1 MHILRRI
8 GHRTALGESQMSEQT
23 LASGVTLSA
32 IIMSSALCATS
43 GAQDE
48 SVAQIRAELDSIR
61 SENREMRAQ
70 MLQMR
75 SEQSD
80 KWLTEQRAAEIRTI
94 VTDVLAD
101 SHSRTNLQGAGATSG
116 YSNGFFI
123 ASADGNFRLGLAI
136 LAQARFTW
144 NYRPGSN
151 IGTVPGNTVND
162 VPTISGA
169 GSSESQW
176 NFENRRSQ
184 IGFSGNVMDP
194 SWTYMARLNY
204 GSAVDPYTPQSGQM
218 TLQDAWIAKDFG
230 NGLSLKVGQ
239 FKSPFMAESLR
250 NDGAQLTAERSV
262 VDYYFSGGY
271 TQGVLLTYAQDSWRV
286 SGSYNDGPRSQNTSW
301 AGGTV
306 GGVPANAAISLAARA
321 EFKVMGAWSQF
332 DTESSQNSDESA
344 LMIGVAIQYYNNRG
358 GSSGTGYFP
367 QVGSPVYGSALFDTN
382 FSTTGAIDWTVDAT
396 FKSGGLS
403 LSGAFIGSHYG
414 LSRSAG
420 GSPFGQPVT
429 DFSSYGM
436 VLQGGYRFTE
446 MLEGFSRWEWYNVA
460 NAANTPSSTDGLD
473 ATDVNNILTFG
484 VNVHFG
490 TNIKWTSQF
499 GISLGSTVGSN
510 EGLNLTG
517 AGYQQ
522 DANTTSRN
530 QMNFITQLQL
540 MF

>member
-1 MHILRRI
+1 
-8 GHRTALGESQMSEQT
+8 MSERT
-23 LASGVTLSA
+23 LANGMTLSA
-32 IIMSSALCATS
+32 IIMSSALCAVS
-43 GAQDE
+43 VAQDD

-61 SENREMRAQ
+61 SENREMREQ
-70 MLQMR
+70 ISQMR
-75 SEQSD
+75 SEHGD
-80 KWLTEQRAAEIRTI
+80 KWLTGQRAAEIRTI

-101 SHSRTNLQGAGATSG
+101 SHTRTNLQGAGATSG

-123 ASADGNFRLGLAI
+123 ASADGNFRLNLAI

-151 IGTVPGNTVND
+151 IGTVPAGDENN
-162 VPTISGA
+162 VPTISGT
-169 GSSESQW
+169 GSGESQW

-306 GGVPANAAISLAARA
+306 GGVSANASIALAARA
-321 EFKVMGAWSQF
+321 EFKVMGAWAQF
-332 DTESSQNSDESA
+332 DTESSQSADETA
-344 LMIGVAIQYYNNRG
+344 LMIGAAIQYYNNRG

-367 QVGSPVYGSALFDTN
+367 QVVSPVYGSSLFITN

-414 LSRSAG
+414 FASEVAG
-420 GSPFGQPVT
+420 VVPVPSFGAPVT

-446 MLEGFSRWEWYNVA
+446 MLEGFSRWEWYDVA
-460 NAANTPSSTDGLD
+460 NAANTPSSLAGLD
-473 ATDVNNILTFG
+473 AADVNNILTFG
-484 VNVHFG
+484 LNVHVG

-530 QMNFITQLQL
+530 QMNFITQLQV